1 MSIKTFGL
9 KAFREAIDYN
19 FKLCEATEALLRKS
33 KKWEVVSP
41 ATLAVIN
48 FRYNP
53 IDQNFS
59 EAELDKLNAKISE
72 AVVDSREA
80 MLVTTILNGQI
91 VLRMCLINPRTTFD
105 HVKETIDLCE
115 AVAEKI

>member
-9 KAFREAIDYN
+9 KAFREAVQYN
-19 FKLCEATEALLRKS
+19 FDLCEKVESILRKS

-53 IDQNFS
+53 IDQNLS
-59 EAELDKLNAKISE
+59 EQELDALNSKISE
-72 AVVDSREA
+72 GVVDSREA
-80 MLVTTILNGQI
+80 MLVTTILNGQT
-91 VLRMCLINPRTTFD
+91 VLRMCLINPRTTLAD
-105 HVKETIDLCE
+105 VEETIALCE
-115 AVAEKI
+115 KMAE